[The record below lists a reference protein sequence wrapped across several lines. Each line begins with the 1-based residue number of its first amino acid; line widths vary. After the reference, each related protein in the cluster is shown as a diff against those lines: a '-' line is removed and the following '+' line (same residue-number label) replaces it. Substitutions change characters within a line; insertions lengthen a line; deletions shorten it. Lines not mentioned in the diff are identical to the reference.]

1 VDRRAGG
8 QEHVRCV
15 LFRHQLQEIADVH
28 VPIPNETPGP
38 LRIRRRL
45 PTMAAHPEMPRP
57 PNGVK
62 LRTLQDRTAG
72 IGLGMRARAHGLRL
86 AAAAHRR
93 HQCRPAGAGA
103 RVRRRRRAVR
113 SRRTC
118 ACAKPAC
125 PGPVGAGRAERV
137 RGPRP
142 GPARDRPG
150 RGGPCAQ
157 PRGRGHGR
165 TRAAPRP
172 DRRTAPEPRHGGR
185 PMTARAVTAL
195 LFMLVLLAA
204 PQARAADDSEA
215 ALLDQRL
222 VAIDADASANGLAP
236 LERLQARQ
244 AVQALATARA
254 RQRPGALRVAQWRV
268 ETAEIAT
275 RTAVARREID
285 RLERER
291 TDLLLEASR
300 REAARARQEAER
312 LRGQTQIQAEEAARL
327 REAAEAESMARQEA
341 ETVLQGVSSREA
353 ARLRAARQRAAE
365 LKRQEEELM
374 RSLES
379 TEGSDPR

>member
-1 VDRRAGG
+1 
-8 QEHVRCV
+8 
-15 LFRHQLQEIADVH
+15 
-28 VPIPNETPGP
+28 
-38 LRIRRRL
+38 
-45 PTMAAHPEMPRP
+45 
-57 PNGVK
+57 
-62 LRTLQDRTAG
+62 
-72 IGLGMRARAHGLRL
+72 
-86 AAAAHRR
+86 
-93 HQCRPAGAGA
+93 
-103 RVRRRRRAVR
+103 
-113 SRRTC
+113 
-118 ACAKPAC
+118 
-125 PGPVGAGRAERV
+125 
-137 RGPRP
+137 
-142 GPARDRPG
+142 
-150 RGGPCAQ
+150 
-157 PRGRGHGR
+157 
-165 TRAAPRP
+165 
-172 DRRTAPEPRHGGR
+172 
-185 PMTARAVTAL
+185 MTARAVTAL

-204 PQARAADDSEA
+204 PQARAAEDSEA

-275 RTAVARREID
+275 RTELARREIA

-312 LRGQTQIQAEEAARL
+312 LRVQTQIQAEEAARL